1 MKMVIQ
7 DTADVYFRRKSDGH
21 LAFTAEAQ
29 LASLSG
35 AISEEKLYGGIGNK
49 PLYILKTQKELAL
62 SVRNAFFDLDF
73 LAMSQGE
80 DVQEDV
86 GVKLFDREHSVKV
99 ADDNSVELK
108 GKPLADHMV
117 TFYNKKNQ
125 TYQVISSSDGK
136 YTLPIAF
143 VSPKETVTAVFHVE
157 KTGRSM
163 SIKASRFSERYEV
176 EYRTIAYN
184 PETEQVYSDIVIQF
198 PNVSPSGEFELSLEN
213 GQALT
218 PEFKFEALADMNTD
232 NMAVISEIPRDQPEK
247 EAPAQPDDD
256 TNDGDLGA

>member
-49 PLYILKTQKELAL
+49 PLYILKTQKELTL

-80 DVQEDV
+80 DVQEGID
-86 GVKLFDREHSVKV
+86 VKLFDREHSIQV
-99 ADDNSVELK
+99 AEDNSVEVK
-108 GKPLADHMV
+108 GKTLTDHMV

-125 TYQVISSSDGK
+125 VYQVVSSSDGK
-136 YTLPIAF
+136 YTLPVAF

-247 EAPAQPDDD
+247 EAPTQPDEGA
-256 TNDGDLGA
+256 NDGDLGA